1 MPRPK
6 TPKKTKKTNSR
17 IAHLSKEEFYKLRR
31 NSDNVKNMFGNNENV
46 ENITHY
52 EGFEPK
58 STEEASVARIR
69 ARLNTPPRS
78 TREPWGKPGFLPSNA
93 PRRKTRRNRK

>member
-1 MPRPK
+1 MC
-6 TPKKTKKTNSR
+6 

-31 NSDNVKNMFGNNENV
+31 NSDNVKNMFGNNEIV
-46 ENITHY
+46 ETITHY
-52 EGFEPK
+52 EEFDPK

-78 TREPWGKPGFLPSNA
+78 TREPWGNPGFFPVMRHVGKLGAIVSKLALDKSNSCYM
-93 PRRKTRRNRK
+93 KN